1 MLDST
6 VKFSIITIV
15 YNRVNDIE
23 FTLKSITGQTYPN
36 IEYIVIDGKSN
47 DGTTSIIE
55 KYSDKIDCY
64 ISEKD
69 QGIYDAMNKGLR
81 NSTGD
86 YVLFINGGDS
96 LHQKDTIEKL
106 ADQFINKQPLKPD
119 IVFGECMLVDFNRNP
134 IQTRSAYKNQVF
146 PRKLEHHSF
155 KFGTNV
161 SHQSFIVKRSLAPFY
176 NLKYHWSSDVDWMLN
191 CIKASKNIVGTNEI
205 FSDFV
210 FGDSSEI
217 HKISSLKERFY
228 IMSRHY
234 GFIKNI
240 FYHLSLII
248 KKIKI

>member
-23 FTLKSITGQTYPN
+23 FTLKSITEQTYPN

-55 KYSDKIDCY
+55 KYRDKIHCY
-64 ISEKD
+64 ISEED

-106 ADQFINKQPLKPD
+106 ASGI
-119 IVFGECMLVDFNRNP
+119 E
-134 IQTRSAYKNQVF
+134 
-146 PRKLEHHSF
+146 
-155 KFGTNV
+155 
-161 SHQSFIVKRSLAPFY
+161 
-176 NLKYHWSSDVDWMLN
+176 
-191 CIKASKNIVGTNEI
+191 
-205 FSDFV
+205 
-210 FGDSSEI
+210 
-217 HKISSLKERFY
+217 
-228 IMSRHY
+228 
-234 GFIKNI
+234 
-240 FYHLSLII
+240 
-248 KKIKI
+248 